1 MSEGPRKNSNPGD
14 HRDAFKKMMKD
25 MANPNKQGGQA
36 KSPHM
41 QGGGSPMQG
50 GGNPMQGGGNPMQG
64 GGNPMQGGGNPM

>member
-41 QGGGSPMQG
+41 QGGG
-50 GGNPMQGGGNPMQG
+50 NPM
-64 GGNPMQGGGNPM
+64 